1 MGGFTDALVMGSTL
15 SGVVI
20 RALNPSALR
29 LGGMDFGTGGGCFLL
44 PGMAPGGSG
53 GGFFPFG
60 IEDGCNG
67 GGVFPFGVVS
77 CSN

>member
-20 RALNPSALR
+20 RALIPSALR

-44 PGMAPGGSG
+44 PGMALGGSG

-67 GGVFPFGVVS
+67 GGVFLFGVVS